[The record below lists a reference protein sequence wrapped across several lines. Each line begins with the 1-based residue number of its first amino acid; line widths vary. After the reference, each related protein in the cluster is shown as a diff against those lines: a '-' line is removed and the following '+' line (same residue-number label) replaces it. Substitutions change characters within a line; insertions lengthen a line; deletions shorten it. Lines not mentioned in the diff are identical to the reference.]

1 MSHIRLYNVQKSQ
14 PIHDHSPPIY
24 NNCRYNPTNLN
35 RTNYSKSI
43 HSTMKPTGIKS
54 LPRELIGNIADKLN
68 VKDIVSFSSTN
79 AGINR
84 AIQYQL
90 KETARN
96 RAFAP
101 KEYYKNAIVLEN
113 GELVLDQNM
122 VFNAPPEPIVTAIA
136 EDNANKLE
144 GYLDAGIDVNAYSIY
159 GERLLYIAVGYRAN
173 QVIQLLL
180 SRGAGTNMFNIAS
193 QNTPLAM
200 AACNHDNELVCTLIE
215 AGADVNAPNAVSCMV
230 QNCTLETL
238 MFAIG
243 RGARL
248 RETHN
253 EGTRFLTRGVPL
265 LHDAAM
271 NPSTDVLD
279 FIIDLFPNTLNATDE
294 IHGRNA
300 LWAAAQA
307 ENVAA
312 VRILITAGINIDHLN
327 NDRETI
333 LHEALESMMHT
344 EIPRVLLE
352 SGILIGVRGRAGMTE
367 LHYAAYYGAANMVRM
382 LLTENMY
389 ANSRDAHR
397 RTPLHLAA
405 RRGHIAAA
413 YDLIEWGDARL
424 ECTDTTG
431 RTPKDIALA
440 RGHREFVDYIELKL
454 QELAM
459 PS

>member
-1 MSHIRLYNVQKSQ
+1 ME
-14 PIHDHSPPIY
+14 
-24 NNCRYNPTNLN
+24 
-35 RTNYSKSI
+35 
-43 HSTMKPTGIKS
+43 PTGTES
-54 LPRELIGNIADKLN
+54 LPRELIGNIAGNLG

-79 AGINR
+79 TGINH
-84 AIQYQL
+84 AIQHQL

-101 KEYYKNAIVLEN
+101 EEYYENAIVLED

-136 EDNANKLE
+136 EDNANKVK

-159 GERLLYIAVGYRAN
+159 GERLLYIAAGYRAN

-180 SRGAGTNMFNIAS
+180 SRGADTNLFNIAS

-200 AACNHDNELVCTLIE
+200 AACNHDNELVRTLIE
-215 AGADVNAPNAVSCMV
+215 AGADVNAPNAVSFMV

-238 MFAIG
+238 SFAIG
-243 RGARL
+243 HGARL
-248 RETHN
+248 KETN
-253 EGTRFLTRGVPL
+253 NNGTRFSTRGVPL

-279 FIIDLFPNTLNATDE
+279 FIMDLFPNTLNATE
-294 IHGRNA
+294 ETHGRNA

-307 ENVAA
+307 ENTAA
-312 VRILITAGINIDHLN
+312 VRILIAAGINIDHLN
-327 NDRETI
+327 NNRETI
-333 LHEALESMMHT
+333 IHGALGCIMHT
-344 EIPRVLLE
+344 DIPRVLLE
-352 SGILIGVRGRAGMTE
+352 SGILIGVRGLAGMTE
-367 LHYAAYYGAANMVRM
+367 LHYAAYYGAANVVRM
-382 LLTENMY
+382 LLAEDMY

-413 YDLIEWGDARL
+413 DDLIEWGDAQL
-424 ECTDTTG
+424 NCTDAAG

-440 RGHREFVDYIELKL
+440 RGHNEFADYIELKL